1 MAAGKPKPKP
11 KAGPPLLEW
20 IASAVGLILT
30 LGVMA
35 VIARDAFNNSAE
47 MAPDIALV
55 ARAPEQVGGRWLVRF
70 EAHNSSPVTAAQVT
84 IEGALPGGE
93 TSTAVIDYIPGR
105 STRGGGLIF
114 SQRPDGVQLRPLGFQ
129 DP

>member
-1 MAAGKPKPKP
+1 MAKAKP
-11 KAGPPLLEW
+11 GTPLLEW
-20 IASAVGLILT
+20 IASAIGLLLT

-35 VIARDAFNNSAE
+35 IIARDAFNNSAA
-47 MAPDIALV
+47 MAPDIEIV
-55 ARAPEQVGGRWLVRF
+55 VREQQQVGDRWLVRF
-70 EAHNSSPVTAAQVT
+70 DAHNRSPVTAAEVT

-93 TSTAVIDYIPGR
+93 TSTATIDYIPGR

-114 SQRPDGVQLRPLGFQ
+114 STEPLDVRLRPLGFQ

>member
-1 MAAGKPKPKP
+1 MGQG
-11 KAGPPLLEW
+11 KAGSKAKPPLLEW
-20 IASAVGLILT
+20 IASAIGLILT

-35 VIARDAFNNSAE
+35 VIARDAFNNSSE
-47 MAPDIALV
+47 MAPAIELV
-55 ARAPEQVGGRWLVRF
+55 AKAPEQVGNRWLVRF
-70 EAHNSSPVTAAQVT
+70 EAHNRSPVTAAQVT

-93 TSTAVIDYIPGR
+93 TSTATIDYIPGR

-114 SQRPDGVQLRPLGFQ
+114 STEPRGLNLRPLGFQ

>member
-1 MAAGKPKPKP
+1 MMAKAKPRT
-11 KAGPPLLEW
+11 PLLEW
-20 IASAVGLILT
+20 IASAIGLLLT

-35 VIARDAFNNSAE
+35 IIARDAFNNSAA
-47 MAPDIALV
+47 MAPDIEIAV
-55 ARAPEQVGGRWLVRF
+55 REQRQVGDRWLVRF
-70 EAHNSSPVTAAQVT
+70 DAHNRSPVTAAEVT

-93 TSTAVIDYIPGR
+93 TSTATIDYIPGR

-114 SQRPDGVQLRPLGFQ
+114 STEPLDVRLRPLGFQ

>member
-1 MAAGKPKPKP
+1 MAKS
-11 KAGPPLLEW
+11 KAKPPLLEW
-20 IASAVGLILT
+20 IASAIGLLLI

-35 VIARDAFNNSAE
+35 VIARDAFNGSAD
-47 MAPDIALV
+47 MAPDITIV
-55 ARAPEQVGGRWLVRF
+55 AQAPEQQSGRWLVRF
-70 EAHNSSPVTAAQVT
+70 EARNNSPITAAQVT

-105 STRGGGLIF
+105 STRGGGLFF
-114 SQRPDGVQLRPLGFQ
+114 SADQRGVALRALGYQ

>member
-1 MAAGKPKPKP
+1 MAKGKSK
-11 KAGPPLLEW
+11 PPLLEW
-20 IASAVGLILT
+20 IASAAGLVL
-30 LGVMA
+30 LLA
-35 VIARDAFNNSAE
+35 VVAMLARDAFNGSGDTP
-47 MAPDIALV
+47 PDIEV
-55 ARAPEQVGGRWLVRF
+55 VVRDQHQMGDRWLVRF
-70 EAHNSSPVTAAQVT
+70 DVHNRSPVTAAQVT

-93 TSTAVIDYIPGR
+93 TGTATIDYVPGR